1 MAMLMIGETER
12 EKIAEIVAYAKA
24 HPVTFDQL
32 RKGAFTDAEVV
43 ELKDRKPG
51 FERPPSQHVLFPGGY
66 RAAYSV
72 EQQAAGLCTHI
83 SVSVWGRHKKGAM
96 PSPQAVEMICEEFG
110 VPFPADKM
118 WIEEFD
124 PGEFAVNLLSLY
136 APTKEGHA

>member
-1 MAMLMIGETER
+1 MPMLMIGETER
-12 EKIAEIVAYAKA
+12 AKIAEIVAYAKA
-24 HPVTFDQL
+24 HPLTFETL
-32 RKGAFTDAEVV
+32 RNGAVAETDVV

-66 RAAYSV
+66 RAAFSV
-72 EQQAAGLCTHI
+72 EQQPAGLCSHL
-83 SVSVWGRHKKGAM
+83 SVSVFGRHKKGAM

-124 PGEFAVNLLSLY
+124 PGEFAVNLVTLY